1 MTHLIDTLFSL
12 EKYLGIEVDTLLPLA
27 EDDTIGG
34 YHPDEARR
42 KWNTGAIWGVE
53 GQIIYALIR
62 ALKPLN
68 CAEIGSGR
76 GCSTTHISAALNA
89 NAETNAIRSAGVRKR
104 YDGVIQTEGHLTTID
119 RGNTPQV
126 PDDLKPFVTVLSG
139 DAIEWLAGQ
148 DDNSID
154 FIFEDGDHS
163 ENACHAIGELA
174 KRKLS
179 PGGVLVA
186 HDAAHFMVGQDVTGG
201 FDRAGLSTYRV
212 YLTEPSDCGLLVW
225 QKEPADVIEPVLQ
238 AQEDEP
244 PPKAKPAR
252 KRATKKAAK

>member
-12 EKYLGIEVDTLLPLA
+12 EKYLGIEIDTLYPFA
-27 EDDTIGG
+27 EGDTIGG
-34 YHPDEARR
+34 YHPDETQR
-42 KWNTGAIWGVE
+42 KWDVGAIWGVE

-68 CAEIGSGR
+68 CVEIGSGR
-76 GCSTTHISAALNA
+76 GCATNHIADALHA
-89 NAETNAIRSAGVRKR
+89 NGV
-104 YDGVIQTEGHLTTID
+104 GHLTTID
-119 RGNTPQV
+119 RGNTPTIHV
-126 PDDLKPFVTVLSG
+126 GLEDLVTVLPG
-139 DAIEWLAGQ
+139 DAIEWLMAK

-163 ENACHAIGELA
+163 EDACHAIGELA
-174 KRKLS
+174 KRKLR

-225 QKEPADVIEPVLQ
+225 QKEPAEIEEPVLQ

-244 PPKAKPAR
+244 SPKAKPTR